1 MLKRI
6 LIANRGE
13 IAVRVIRTCKEM
25 GIESVAVFSDADRF
39 SPHVILADMAF
50 PIGLPVSSESYL
62 NMDKILDVA
71 IKLKADGIH
80 PGYGFLSEN
89 TEFAEKI
96 SGKKLRWIGPPP
108 KAMKILGDKVS
119 ARNLARKLSIPLVP
133 GSNDPI
139 STVSEAVKDSKS
151 IGYPVLVK
159 AAGGGGGKGMRIINS
174 SDEMKNAFKR
184 AVSESKS
191 SFRDGTVFIEKYI
204 PEARHIEI
212 QVLADS
218 FGNVVV
224 FTERECSI
232 QRRYQKI
239 IEESPS
245 PLIDRSLWEKMADDA
260 SKLIQKASYTGAG
273 TVEFIVDENKQY
285 YFLEV
290 NTRLQVEHPV
300 TEMLTGID
308 FVKEQIKIACNEN
321 ISITQKKMT
330 PRGHSI
336 ECRIYAE
343 DGFLNFIPST
353 GKIHELHIPD
363 GLGIRFDGGVIVGQP
378 VTPYYDPLLG
388 KLITWGNN
396 RNEALNRMKRALTEC
411 RIAGVDTTVPFC
423 LSVLNHSQF
432 EKGNYNTHFIQEKM
446 KTLLINPEQSN
457 DWEKNIASVT
467 AALHKD
473 RVMEDH
479 SKNHRKKVRLSSWKH
494 TGREEELR

>member
-13 IAVRVIRTCKEM
+13 IAVRVIRTCREM

-39 SPHVILADMAF
+39 SPHVILADMAYS
-50 PIGLPVSSESYL
+50 IGLPVSSESYL

-71 IKLKADGIH
+71 KKSNSDGIH

-96 SGKKLRWIGPPP
+96 SNEGLFWIGPPP
-108 KAMKILGDKVS
+108 KAMNMIGDKVS

-139 STVSEAVKDSKS
+139 STESEAVKESKT

-184 AVSESKS
+184 AVSESKA
-191 SFRDGTVFIEKYI
+191 SFRDSTVFIEKYI
-204 PEARHIEI
+204 PESRHIEI
-212 QVLADS
+212 QILADS
-218 FGNVVV
+218 IGNVVV

-245 PLIDRSLWEKMADDA
+245 PLIDRPLWKKMADDA
-260 SKLIQKASYTGAG
+260 SKLIQETNYTGAG

-308 FVKEQIKIACNEN
+308 FVKEQIKIACNEK
-321 ISITQKKMT
+321 ISLTQKEMN
-330 PRGHSI
+330 PRGHAI

-343 DGFLNFIPST
+343 DGFRDFIPST
-353 GKIHELHIPD
+353 GAIHELHIPD
-363 GLGIRFDGGVIVGQP
+363 GLGIRFDGGVIVGQSI
-378 VTPYYDPLLG
+378 TPYYDPLLG

-396 RNEALNRMKRALTEC
+396 RHEALNRMKRALTEC
-411 RIAGVDTTVPFC
+411 RIAGVETTVPFC
-423 LSVLNHSQF
+423 LSVLNHPQF
-432 EKGNYNTHFIQEKM
+432 KKGHYNTHFIQDKM
-446 KTLLINPEQSN
+446 RPLLKNLRKS
-457 DWEKNIASVT
+457 DDSGKNIASVT

-473 RVMEDH
+473 GVMEDH
-479 SKNHRKKVRLSSWKH
+479 SENHKKQVRLSNWKH